1 MVWQEK
7 KTSHFLTWTNI
18 IISKHKHINIY
29 VFSPGKN
36 IVFNLMLKKL
46 LASRWADYLLLFGLD
61 F

>member
-18 IISKHKHINIY
+18 IIAKHKHINIY
-29 VFSPGKN
+29 VFSLGKN

-46 LASRWADYLLLFGLD
+46 LASR
-61 F
+61 